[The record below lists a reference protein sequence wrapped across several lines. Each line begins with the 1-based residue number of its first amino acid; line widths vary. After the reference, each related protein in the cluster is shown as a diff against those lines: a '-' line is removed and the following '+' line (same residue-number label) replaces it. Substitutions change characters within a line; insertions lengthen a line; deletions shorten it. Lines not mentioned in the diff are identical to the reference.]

1 MGRWS
6 LQGVGSVVTDRVP
19 WVGSQW
25 SFVVGHDGGVRNQE
39 TSWGMW
45 RRRRRIWLSRGEGDD
60 LGCGTRQGMSSGMGV
75 KMHSLRLGSLF
86 TRDCSST
93 GGPLGI
99 FSCVS

>member
-1 MGRWS
+1 M
-6 LQGVGSVVTDRVP
+6 GSVVTDRVL

-25 SFVVGHDGGVRNQE
+25 SFVVGHYGGVRNQE

-45 RRRRRIWLSRGEGDD
+45 RRIWLSRGEGDD

-75 KMHSLRLGSLF
+75 KMHWLKLGSLF

-93 GGPLGI
+93 GGPRGSFLVCP
-99 FSCVS
+99 SPSLN